1 MNYYPHNKLKDICN
15 KLLIS
20 AGIGD
25 GIAKEVSECLIQTSL
40 RGIDSHGIR
49 LLPHY
54 IRVAKSGRIN
64 KEPNCLFNKTSPT
77 TGIYDADHTY
87 GHAAASFAMKEAINL
102 AENSGSGFV
111 VVKNSTHFSA
121 SAYYALQ
128 ASKQDMIGISC
139 TNTSPMMVPTR
150 GKRPYLGTNAITF
163 SFPCEGESPICL
175 DMATTQIAWNW
186 VLKAREEKKK
196 LELAVG
202 INHKGVTTN
211 DPNEAIGLL
220 PTGLHKGYGLGM
232 VVFEP
237 VIT

>member
-25 GIAKEVSECLIQTSL
+25 AIAKEVSECLIQTSL
-40 RGIDSHGIR
+40 RGVDSHGIR

-64 KEPNCLFNKTSPT
+64 KKPNCSFKKTSPT

-87 GHAAASFAMKEAINL
+87 GHAAASFAMKEAINM
-102 AENSGSGFV
+102 ADNSGAGFV

-128 ASKQDMIGISC
+128 ASEKDMIGVSC
-139 TNTSPMMVPTR
+139 TNTSSMMVPTR
-150 GKRPYLGTNAITF
+150 GKRPYLGTNPISFT
-163 SFPCEGESPICL
+163 FPCEGESPIC
-175 DMATTQIAWNW
+175 
-186 VLKAREEKKK
+186 
-196 LELAVG
+196 
-202 INHKGVTTN
+202 
-211 DPNEAIGLL
+211 
-220 PTGLHKGYGLGM
+220 
-232 VVFEP
+232 
-237 VIT
+237 